1 MNISNYM
8 RNFAIMRTYGRCAYC
23 GKPIIDEKHGATFD
37 HILPLSKKGTTS
49 KDNLFLCCFDCNQE
63 KGSLSLE
70 DYRQK
75 KMLSLQK
82 LIKRNGLVIKATG
95 NVKFFFERLET
106 TDIAKKIEEMLNDV

>member
-23 GKPIIDEKHGATFD
+23 GKPIIYEKHGATFD

-106 TDIAKKIEEMLNDV
+106 TDVTKKIEEMLNDV